1 MHPKRPQKEKE
12 KESTLR
18 RLWRANLVTALLL
31 GLLLLLSL
39 ALLGLLG
46 SILTCIF

>member
-1 MHPKRPQKEKE
+1 MPPEKE
-12 KESTLR
+12 KKSKLR
-18 RLWRANLVTALLL
+18 RLWHANLAVALLL

-46 SILTCIF
+46 SILKFIF